1 MKKITKPRSDAVELA
16 HGREAAHPDLD
27 LLADVDSLADLFTA
41 YRGAA
46 IGSAPR
52 PSVALSARVDLTA
65 TPLAMHGD
73 VIASGASTIV
83 ATRRAVKGLF
93 GLGVTV
99 AIILGAAS
107 AAAAVSMGTAGLLPQ
122 GAQDAFDQGAVPGVP
137 AAVTPAT
144 VGDAPASEGP
154 SDDKGKGAH
163 SRHVRGTGN
172 SGHNNGIG
180 SAGEDNGFGN
190 AGKHNGISS
199 DDVSDESDDV
209 SDESDDVSDENTGK
223 SDVKHGNS
231 GKNSA
236 GENNSGE
243 NSSGENN
250 GGGNSG
256 KDDD

>member
-1 MKKITKPRSDAVELA
+1 MKKMTKPRSDAVELA

-52 PSVALSARVDLTA
+52 PSAALSARVDLTA

-99 AIILGAAS
+99 AIILGAAG

-122 GAQDAFDQGAVPGVP
+122 GAHDAFDQGAVPGVH

-144 VGDAPASEGP
+144 VGDAPPSEGP

-190 AGKHNGISS
+190 AGKHNCIS
-199 DDVSDESDDV
+199 
-209 SDESDDVSDENTGK
+209 SDDVSDENTGK
-223 SDVKHGNS
+223 SDLKHGNS